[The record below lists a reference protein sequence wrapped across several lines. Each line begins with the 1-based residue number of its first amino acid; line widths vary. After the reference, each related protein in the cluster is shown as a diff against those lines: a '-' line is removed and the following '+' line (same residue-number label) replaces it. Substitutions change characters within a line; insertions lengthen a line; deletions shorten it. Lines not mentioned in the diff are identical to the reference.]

1 MDSRQA
7 LLTAGGIAL
16 NLTLAKLAVLLSLPM
31 YFDSVATIIS
41 VALLP
46 WYLSVTI
53 AIGTSLLG
61 SIIIDPHLAAYC
73 GTQHAFMI
81 LSGKVNAICTKGE
94 TSRVICQFGP
104 GQFVGGCAL
113 LGRLPRLFTLQATEE
128 TAVLRLSREEF
139 QKTVQ
144 RFPHAISQ
152 ITGNLVSELAGWD
165 RNLMEASKV
174 DNELEFQALGVSL
187 L

>member
-1 MDSRQA
+1 MSLSTEKPTDQQTKKASGFQEDLEHLRQA
-7 LLTAGGIAL
+7 PLLRGLDYECLKLLAMLCRRI
-16 NLTLAKLAVLLSLPM
+16 TLITDDQLMVQGE
-31 YFDSVATIIS
+31 DD
-41 VALLP
+41 
-46 WYLSVTI
+46 
-53 AIGTSLLG
+53 G
-61 SIIIDPHLAAYC
+61 
-73 GTQHAFMI
+73 HAFMI